1 MNVATQYALV
11 DVTLGNLRG
20 HYAKLL
26 NPGQNASSVGRSI
39 LNRAIQ
45 DFNRRNH
52 IQTGTGALTRSPQFN
67 IHSNP
72 ILENN
77 LPAGTV
83 IFR

>member
-1 MNVATQYALV
+1 MNVAAQYALV
-11 DVTLGNLRG
+11 DITLGNLRG

-26 NPGQNASSVGRSI
+26 NPGQNASAVGHSI

-52 IQTGTGALTRSPQFN
+52 IQTGTGDLARSTQFY

-72 ILENN
+72 VTN
-77 LPAGTV
+77 LPAGTI
-83 IFR
+83 IFH